1 MFQVIRCLLIV
12 PFPESSLND
21 EAGKLFMESYEEFFR
36 RARIMTQVHASAKEN
51 QESLKE
57 EAMGG
62 STAVGLKEKGPSEQ
76 KKKSLKRL

>member
-1 MFQVIRCLLIV
+1 MIRCLLIV

-51 QESLKE
+51 QDSMKE
-57 EAMGG
+57 ESTG
-62 STAVGLKEKGPSEQ
+62 SSGVGLKEKGVLSS

>member
-51 QESLKE
+51 QDSMKE
-57 EAMGG
+57 EATG
-62 STAVGLKEKGPSEQ
+62 SSGVGLKEKGVLSS

>member
-1 MFQVIRCLLIV
+1 M

-21 EAGKLFMESYEEFFR
+21 EAGKLFMECYEEFFR

-51 QESLKE
+51 QQDSLKE
-57 EAMGG
+57 DAAGG
-62 STAVGLKEKGPSEQ
+62 SSAGLKEKGPSDQ